1 MNPVR
6 NFMILNKLQ
15 LKMIITTIF
24 IIKKNN
30 ALTGK
35 P

>member
-24 IIKKNN
+24 IIKKNVSRF
-30 ALTGK
+30 LTG
-35 P
+35 